1 MNNEA
6 PSLQNES
13 VNSYAPTKSA
23 VITIA
28 AFYILSG
35 ICQPLIMTLCKQAG
49 LADPSAQL
57 YMLFY
62 YLGPAFLIF
71 TLQGEKQ
78 ASTPTARMLL
88 KATVIAVVDIGAQA
102 LNYTGASL
110 AGPTIFSVVY
120 SSVTVWAAVFSR
132 IFLQRTL
139 TPVQW
144 LAVLI
149 VSGGLAIT
157 ATNSVHLGPDVTH
170 GTLLVFV
177 GSAVHASVYVMSEAV
192 MTARGASERLTVR
205 QNAAIQSIVA
215 LIALTAWQCIYTLQS
230 SRYEHLI
237 LEPAR
242 AAGTTAVTAVV
253 IFGGFALAN
262 LVHSITFYHTL
273 AYYPGGATSAGVM
286 KGLQAV
292 LVFVAAHL
300 LYCGRIGGE
309 EMCFTS
315 SKFASLC
322 TVVGGVTL
330 FGVATETSSSLPGG
344 SRSSPRLTSSRRQQG
359 YTKIE
364 SDDGV
369 ETV

>member
-1 MNNEA
+1 MNEA
-6 PSLQNES
+6 PPLTES
-13 VNSYAPTKSA
+13 AYSYAPA
-23 VITIA
+23 RNVVITVA
-28 AFYILSG
+28 GFYILSG

-57 YMLFY
+57 FMLFY

-71 TLQGEKQ
+71 TLQGETQ

-88 KATVIAVVDIGAQA
+88 KATVIALIDIGAQA
-102 LNYTGASL
+102 LNYTGAGL

-120 SSVTVWAAVFSR
+120 SSVTVWSAVFSR

-139 TPVQW
+139 TPTQW

-149 VSGGLAIT
+149 VIGGLAIT

-170 GTLLVFV
+170 GTLLVFA
-177 GSAVHASVYVMSEAV
+177 GSAVHALVYVMSEAV
-192 MTARGASERLTVR
+192 MTFSHDPSERLTVR
-205 QNAAIQSIVA
+205 QNAAIQSTVA
-215 LIALTAWQCIYTLQS
+215 LIALTAWQFIYTFQS
-230 SRYEHLI
+230 SRYEQLV

-242 AAGTTAVTAVV
+242 AAGTTVVTAVV

-286 KGLQAV
+286 KALQAV
-292 LVFVAAHL
+292 MVFAVAHL

-309 EMCFTS
+309 EMCFTT
-315 SKFASLC
+315 SKFLSLC

-330 FGVATETSSSLPGG
+330 FGVATETSSSSSSGG
-344 SRSSPRLTSSRRQQG
+344 LRSPRLTGSRRQQG
-359 YTKIE
+359 YSKIE

>member
-1 MNNEA
+1 MNEA
-6 PSLQNES
+6 SPLQNES
-13 VNSYAPTKSA
+13 VHSYAPDKSA
-23 VITIA
+23 VIAIA

-71 TLQGEKQ
+71 TLKSEKQ
-78 ASTPTARMLL
+78 ASTPTKRMLL
-88 KATVIAVVDIGAQA
+88 KATVIAIIDIGAQA

-132 IFLQRTL
+132 IFLQRSL
-139 TPVQW
+139 TPIQW

-149 VSGGLAIT
+149 VTSGLAIT
-157 ATNSVHLGPDVTH
+157 ATNSVSLGPDVTH

-192 MTARGASERLTVR
+192 MTRGESERLSVR
-205 QNAAIQSIVA
+205 QNAAIQSTVA
-215 LIALTAWQCIYTLQS
+215 LIALTGWQIVYTLQS
-230 SRYEHLI
+230 SRYEQLI

-242 AAGTTAVTAVV
+242 AAGTTIMTAVV
-253 IFGGFALAN
+253 IFGGFAFAN
-262 LVHSITFYHTL
+262 LIHSITFYHTL
-273 AYYPGGATSAGVM
+273 AYYPGGSTSAGVM

-309 EMCFTS
+309 EMCFTTY
-315 SKFASLC
+315 KFVSLC

-330 FGVATETSSSLPGG
+330 FGVATETSSSSPGG
-344 SRSSPRLTSSRRQQG
+344 SRSPRFSSSRRQQG

-364 SDDGV
+364 SEDGV

>member
-1 MNNEA
+1 MNEA
-6 PSLQNES
+6 PLQNES
-13 VNSYAPTKSA
+13 AYSYAPTKSV
-23 VITIA
+23 VITVA

-49 LADPSAQL
+49 LANPSAQL

-71 TLQGEKQ
+71 TLKGEKQ

-88 KATVIAVVDIGAQA
+88 KATIIAFIDIGAQA

-110 AGPTIFSVVY
+110 AGPTIFAVVY

-132 IFLQRTL
+132 IFLQRSL
-139 TPVQW
+139 TPIQW

-149 VSGGLAIT
+149 VTGGLTIT

-192 MTARGASERLTVR
+192 MTLSQHESERLTVR
-205 QNAAIQSIVA
+205 QNSAIQSTVSLA
-215 LIALTAWQCIYTLQS
+215 VLAAWQIVYTLQS
-230 SRYEHLI
+230 SRYEQLI

-242 AAGTTAVTAVV
+242 VAGTTFMTAVV

-300 LYCGRIGGE
+300 LYCGRIGGQ
-309 EMCFTS
+309 EMCFTT
-315 SKFASLC
+315 SKLVSLC

-330 FGVATETSSSLPGG
+330 FGIATETSSSGG
-344 SRSSPRLTSSRRQQG
+344 SRSPRLTSSRRQQG